1 MIAVRV
7 SPDHRLAI
15 VASPRTSTITRGPTP
30 RTTCSTIDAST
41 TDVVQGEVYRWHQ
54 RREPFQP
61 RTCTSEGRK
70 DTSKPAPL
78 MRKST
83 RPLSITSRSIR
94 QAVVALTARQQSER
108 HSKLLKW
115 QVKQETRRPWSCESC
130 ETCEISEFRE
140 SRRRT

>member
-7 SPDHRLAI
+7 SPDHRSAI
-15 VASPRTSTITRGPTP
+15 VASPRTSTISRGPTP

-70 DTSKPAPL
+70 DTSKPAPADAQAH
-78 MRKST
+78 KA
-83 RPLSITSRSIR
+83 PLNHESVDSAGRGGFDRQTAIR
-94 QAVVALTARQQSER
+94 APLQTIEKAGQTGDAATVELRILRNV
-108 HSKLLKW
+108 
-115 QVKQETRRPWSCESC
+115 
-130 ETCEISEFRE
+130 
-140 SRRRT
+140 